1 VKLYPIVFSFR
12 DPVVCNGFVAAV
24 AMDGCALL
32 SEEDDQE
39 VWVYGVQPGGLAG
52 GGAQRAVALNEFKK
66 GYMSVLFDIASEA
79 TSFVEFKAAVT
90 AFFSEVNEVNQ
101 AEWTRALEAVRKNNI
116 SLTDLQSV
124 KAETRPPNLTV
135 EEMPPARAN
144 SAVNQFDQYA
154 EAA

>member
-1 VKLYPIVFSFR
+1 MFSFR
-12 DPVVCNGFVAAV
+12 DPIVCNGFVAAV

-52 GGAQRAVALNEFKK
+52 GGLQRAVALNEFKK

-90 AFFSEVNEVNQ
+90 AFFNEVNEVNQ
-101 AEWTRALEAVRKNNI
+101 AQWARALDEVRKNNV
-116 SLTDLQSV
+116 SLTDLKSV
-124 KAETRPPNLTV
+124 KAETLPPSLTV

-144 SAVNQFDQYA
+144 SGVNQFDQYA